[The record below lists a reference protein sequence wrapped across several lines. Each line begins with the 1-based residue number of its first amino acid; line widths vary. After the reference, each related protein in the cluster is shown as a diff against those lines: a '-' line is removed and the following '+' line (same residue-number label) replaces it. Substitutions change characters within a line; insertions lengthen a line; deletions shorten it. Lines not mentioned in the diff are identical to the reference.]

1 MTKMSKTQRRDE
13 VFRSISPAE
22 FFYRNRQ
29 MAGFGNPT
37 QAVYS
42 TVRELVE
49 NSLDACEDAQRLPR
63 IRVDVESSLSDTLT
77 VTVSDNGTGVPHSQ
91 IPESF
96 GRVLYGSKYDRRQR
110 RGTFGLGVT
119 MAVLHGQI
127 TTDSP
132 VLIHTR
138 DDKSHG
144 VAYKILVD
152 IERNVPVIEEEQVR
166 KRNYEG
172 TTVSIRLRGDL
183 KRAQER
189 VLEYLRLSTVAS
201 PHAKIQIVIDDSLD
215 LTVGGLVDTVP
226 VPPIPS
232 KPHPRAADVELL
244 RKLIDRSENKKL
256 RSFLIDSFQQVGDRS
271 ASRLLRFVGLHP
283 KAEVRTLNREELS
296 LLGQALRSFDGF
308 GRPDIR
314 SLSPIGADDFLKS
327 IESTFNTSLLR
338 FANRGS
344 CEWEGNAFMLEGV
357 VAYGDEFPS
366 AEIPTIYRF
375 ANRVP
380 LLYDA
385 SECVLTKT
393 LKRVNWSRYGA
404 RGSTPAALFIHFC
417 STKVPYKAAGKQSIA
432 HLPQI
437 EEEALALY
445 RKLGRALNVFV
456 KKKERSSRETKRIRE
471 FSKMFG
477 LMARYGAALAGF
489 EKAPPT
495 SHMVRLLFE
504 GGFDVQ

>member
-1 MTKMSKTQRRDE
+1 MSKTQRKDE
-13 VFRSISPAE
+13 GFRSISPAE

-29 MAGFGNPT
+29 MAGFGNST

-63 IRVDVESSLSDTLT
+63 IRVDIESSSSDTLT
-77 VTVSDNGTGVPHSQ
+77 VTVADNGTGVPCNQ
-91 IPESF
+91 VPEAF
-96 GRVLYGSKYDRRQR
+96 GRVLYGSKYDRRQK

-132 VLIHTR
+132 VSVHTR
-138 DDKSHG
+138 DDKSSG
-144 VAYKILVD
+144 MAYKILVD
-152 IERNVPVIEEEQVR
+152 IEQNVPIVEEEQAR
-166 KRNYEG
+166 KRSYEG
-172 TTVSIRLRGDL
+172 TTVSIKLGGDL

-189 VLEYLRLSTVAS
+189 VLEYLRLTTVAS
-201 PHAKIQIVIDDSLD
+201 PHAIIQFVIDDSLD
-215 LTVGGLVDTVP
+215 LTIGGSVGTVP
-226 VPPIPS
+226 TPPTSS
-232 KPHPRAADVELL
+232 KPHPRAADVEML
-244 RKLIDRSENKKL
+244 RKLIEKSEHKAL

-271 ASRLLRFVGLHP
+271 ASRLLRFMGLHP
-283 KAEVRTLNREELS
+283 NTDVSVLTREELS
-296 LLGQALRSFDGF
+296 FLGTTLRSFDGF
-308 GRPDIR
+308 GRPDSR
-314 SLSPIGADDFLKS
+314 SLSPIGPDDFTKS
-327 IESTFNTSLLR
+327 IESTFNTALLR
-338 FANRGS
+338 FANRGP
-344 CEWEGNAFMLEGV
+344 CEWEGNVFMLEGV
-357 VAYGDEFPS
+357 VCYGDEFPS
-366 AEIPTIYRF
+366 ADIPTMYRF

-404 RGSTPAALFIHFC
+404 RISQPAALFIHFC

-456 KKKERSSRETKRIRE
+456 KKKEKSSRETRKIRE
-471 FSKMFG
+471 FSKMFS
-477 LMARYGAALAGF
+477 LMARYGAALAGY
-489 EKAPPT
+489 ETAPST
-495 SHMVRLLFE
+495 SHMVRRLFE
-504 GGFDVQ
+504 GDVDV